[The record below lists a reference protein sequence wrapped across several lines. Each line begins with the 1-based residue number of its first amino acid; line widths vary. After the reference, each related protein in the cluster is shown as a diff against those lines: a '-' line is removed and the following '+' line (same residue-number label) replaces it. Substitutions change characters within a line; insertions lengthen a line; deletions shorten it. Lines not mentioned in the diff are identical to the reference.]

1 MKTILSTLCGALV
14 LVLAALPA
22 NANLLNNGDF
32 NTGTLPNWWAY
43 TPTAGS
49 QTISVLPADAFS
61 YDNTPYAHTMD
72 HGGASSAVL
81 GQEVSLSGGS
91 QYNISLVYRANNWG
105 GGGVG
110 TYYWDSSWA
119 QIGYEWTSLYT
130 GDGTDTGWQSF
141 TSPTWTAPAN
151 TAYVSARLDAWTWS
165 DTFYDNVSFNVIPEP
180 SSAVLLGLGAL
191 AFLAGRRRG

>member
-1 MKTILSTLCGALV
+1 MKTILSILCGASV
-14 LVLAALPA
+14 LVLAILPA
-22 NANLLNNGDF
+22 SAQLLNNGDF

-43 TPTAGS
+43 VPDAVNQSIT
-49 QTISVLPADAFS
+49 VLPADAFS

-91 QYNISLVYRANNWG
+91 QYNISLVFRANNWG
-105 GGGVG
+105 GGGVA
-110 TYYWDSSWA
+110 TWYWDSSWV
-119 QIGYEWTSLYT
+119 QIGYEWAQLYA

-151 TAYVSARLDAWTWS
+151 TAYVSVRLDEWSWS
-165 DTFYDNVSFNVIPEP
+165 DTYYDNVSFNVIPEP
-180 SSAVLLGLGAL
+180 GSAVLLGLGAV
-191 AFLAGRRRG
+191 AFLVSRRRG